1 MGSSV
6 VEANSGVNLV
16 RQVTRWRWRWR
27 WRERVGGLGSAQLL
41 Q

>member
-16 RQVTRWRWRWR
+16 GQVTRWR
-27 WRERVGGLGSAQLL
+27 ERVSELGSAQLL

>member
-6 VEANSGVNLV
+6 VEANSGVNQV
-16 RQVTRWRWRWR
+16 RQVTRWR
-27 WRERVGGLGSAQLL
+27 ERVGELGSTQLL

>member
-16 RQVTRWRWRWR
+16 RQVTRWRWR
-27 WRERVGGLGSAQLL
+27 ERVGGLGSAQLL